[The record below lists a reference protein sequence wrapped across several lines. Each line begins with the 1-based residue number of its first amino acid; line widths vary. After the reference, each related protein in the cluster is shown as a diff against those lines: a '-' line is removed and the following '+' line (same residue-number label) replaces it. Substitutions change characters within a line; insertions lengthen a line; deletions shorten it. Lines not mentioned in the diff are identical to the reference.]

1 MKNHINPTEIA
12 CAIPSLEK
20 LLYIKESQRLCQSV
34 VNLAMHLSDD
44 QCMKTSIITLSL
56 PCLHGEMMEP
66 GRGPLLDYDQYW
78 SVVQGSQTRHES
90 PWSINKTAVSP
101 YCLTELLTH
110 NTSTCDH

>member
-44 QCMKTSIITLSL
+44 QCMKTSL
-56 PCLHGEMMEP
+56 
-66 GRGPLLDYDQYW
+66 R
-78 SVVQGSQTRHES
+78 
-90 PWSINKTAVSP
+90 
-101 YCLTELLTH
+101 
-110 NTSTCDH
+110 

>member
-44 QCMKTSIITLSL
+44 QCIKTS
-56 PCLHGEMMEP
+56 LH
-66 GRGPLLDYDQYW
+66 
-78 SVVQGSQTRHES
+78 
-90 PWSINKTAVSP
+90 
-101 YCLTELLTH
+101 
-110 NTSTCDH
+110 